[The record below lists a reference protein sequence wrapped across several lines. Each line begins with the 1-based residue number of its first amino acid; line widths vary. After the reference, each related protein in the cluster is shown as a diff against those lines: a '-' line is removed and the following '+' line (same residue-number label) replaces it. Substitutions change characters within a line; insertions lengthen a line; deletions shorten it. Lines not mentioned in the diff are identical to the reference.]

1 MMRFGCSAAEI
12 SEEFS
17 NLEQPIPCRGLN
29 RATHYKAALNNTEK
43 NRYADVL
50 PYDDSRVKL
59 SKPDDYINA
68 SIIPQHSLNKTYIA
82 AQAPLPHT
90 FGDFWDMIWEQDV
103 GMVIMLTRFIEKR
116 KVKAHCYWPSLNST
130 ISFGSTTISCTSVV
144 EECEG
149 LTIRT
154 FLLSRGDD
162 SKYVKHYHF
171 LNWPDE
177 GVPSEDN
184 TAFRDLVE
192 FLRCEQGTI
201 CVHCSAGIG
210 RTGTLIAID
219 IIQARL
225 GDPKLRIRD
234 VVNELRSFRMGMVQT
249 KEQYIFIHSVFL
261 RLTGATVL
269 SDSDDDSL
277 LSSSS
282 SSSSSPSGSL
292 KFAQNP
298 LSQTSCIPVFD

>member
-1 MMRFGCSAAEI
+1 MCSRPTNMMNFGCSVTEI
-12 SEEFS
+12 SNEFA
-17 NLEQPIPCRGLN
+17 NLDQPIPCRGLN
-29 RATHYKAALNNTEK
+29 RNTHFKAALNNSEK

-68 SIIPQHSLNKTYIA
+68 SIIPQQALNKTYIA

-103 GMVIMLTRFIEKR
+103 EMIIMLTRFIEKR
-116 KVKAHCYWPSLNST
+116 KVKAHCYWPSLDVT
-130 ISFGSTTISCTSVV
+130 VTFGATSITCTSVV
-144 EECEG
+144 EESDG

-154 FLLSRGDD
+154 FRLTRGDD
-162 SKYVKHYHF
+162 SKYVNHYHF

-184 TAFRDLVE
+184 GCFMTLVN
-192 FLRCEQGTI
+192 FLSQKEGTI
-201 CVHCSAGIG
+201 CIHCSAGIG

-225 GDPKLRIRD
+225 GDSKLRISD
-234 VVNELRSFRMGMVQT
+234 VVNELRSHRMGMVQT
-249 KEQYIFIHSVFL
+249 REQYLFIYSVFF
-261 RLTGATVL
+261 RISGFPAEEDP
-269 SDSDDDSL
+269 SMKF
-277 LSSSS
+277 
-282 SSSSSPSGSL
+282 SSP
-292 KFAQNP
+292 NP
-298 LSQTSCIPVFD
+298 LSQTSFIPVFD